1 MNYYIKLEITDE
13 NSYFSFFLIIVL
25 NYAQDIINK
34 YGLLSHIPVTNPGDP
49 ETEVGINGVEVEHLQ
64 NAIVCMADTEAER
77 SNLLLILDC
86 LRMLAI
92 EDGRP
97 LFVWWNPDITRVAS
111 KLHSPFQFFK
121 IYLLKKWDTRVS
133 LPHVNF
139 WENFYVRIIRTTI
152 NRMF

>member
-1 MNYYIKLEITDE
+1 MNYYIKLEITDK

-97 LFVWWNPDITRVAS
+97 LFVW
-111 KLHSPFQFFK
+111 
-121 IYLLKKWDTRVS
+121 
-133 LPHVNF
+133 
-139 WENFYVRIIRTTI
+139 
-152 NRMF
+152 